1 MLSLLDPVE
10 FEDTVIFRDDADS
23 RKFYLLPD
31 QPQIPIDDQGHPEFL
46 FIKYMKEVKDPDTQ
60 PESDQDPGGGI
71 LQFRSV
77 LTMKPDKQQR
87 IIAAL
92 KQRLEEDKAAGKKPF
107 GHAIDSTD
115 PLLAGPLWTSGK
127 VSLGTFKVS
136 DTGLVR
142 YATDSVPVDLAGDLG
157 ASLSL
162 QLDDTGSEIFWSA
175 FLDRAEKQ
183 IPIMVTYQLTY
194 KARVSASMTI
204 HAERKVIHQ
213 KILQRAA
220 PYQLDSSARYVPVKT
235 AGAFSMA
242 QLPMLRSQLRTV
254 VAMVPRPEIQQ
265 VIQQSIVNNEV
276 KVTISTDEDSGPGGG
291 GDVRDAMFKLAT
303 QVLSDRVVP
312 ALFGEDATKPGA
324 TTAAQ
329 DHASA
334 DLVEVHEDTA
344 GQGDLD
350 FDLSFDHQS
359 TIERQVN
366 PNGPIQLLIDN
377 EQVLK
382 SCFKELRLTDGFF
395 HLMNVSATTTGV
407 NFKTDGIQAV
417 HLFLKYEQSDDANP
431 AKPMVIRNKDDFLKN
446 EADVVHWRFDL
457 ARTANGLPKLD
468 YSYRTEVSYAE
479 GPPSKSDWIPSTTQK
494 LAITPHAMGAL
505 RVEVVLTAPESI
517 VTSARVLLQHQ
528 AASGN
533 TYKTALELTPKDPR
547 RTWFQYTGELAGDD
561 ADLNPPAYTYS
572 VIYRVGGNEIT
583 TRPAKSNSKTLEI
596 PSPFNKTLTFTLR
609 PQGSFDGVRDLSGDL
624 TYNDTANGY
633 VFSQPFQLASL
644 AASQVISVPIFQDG
658 PQTASLAV
666 RLNRLDGTSIDLGV
680 IEAVPGTV
688 FVGRQPMKI
697 DILTDLVDFDAD
709 IQLAV
714 VQMSYVDTA
723 NKVSENKTFTFSK
736 TAKGPQSWIVNR
748 APKGPD
754 KYDVTVRFIAYDRS
768 KNSELTFR
776 QLNQDVFLLDPSA
789 RP

>member
-31 QPQIPIDDQGHPEFL
+31 QPEIPLDDQGHPEFL
-46 FIKYMKEVKDPDTQ
+46 FIKYIKDDKDDTH
-60 PESDQDPGGGI
+60 PESDQDIGGGL

-77 LTMKPDKQQR
+77 LTMKPEKQQR
-87 IIAAL
+87 IVKAL
-92 KQRLEEDKAAGKKPF
+92 KERLEEDKAAGKKPF
-107 GHAIDSTD
+107 GNAIDSTD

-142 YATDSVPVDLAGDLG
+142 YATDNVPVDLAGDLG
-157 ASLSL
+157 SSLSL
-162 QLDDTGSEIFWSA
+162 QLDDTGAEIFWSA
-175 FLDRAEKQ
+175 FQDQKEKQ

-194 KARVSASMTI
+194 KARVSATMTI

-220 PYQLDSSARYVPVKT
+220 PYQLDSFARYVPLKT
-235 AGAFSMA
+235 AGAFTMS
-242 QLPMLRSQLRTV
+242 QLPMLRSQLRTPV
-254 VAMVPRPEIQQ
+254 FAMVPRPEIQQ

-276 KVTISTDEDSGPGGG
+276 KVTISTDEDAGPAGG

-329 DHASA
+329 DHANA
-334 DLVEVHEDTA
+334 DLVEVHEDTG
-344 GQGDLD
+344 GQGDLN

-359 TIERQVN
+359 TIDRQVN

-377 EQVLK
+377 EQTLA
-382 SCFKELRLTDGFF
+382 SCFKQLRLTDGFF
-395 HLMNVSATTTGV
+395 HMMNVSATTTGV
-407 NFKTDGIQAV
+407 NFNTDGIQAV
-417 HLFLKYEQSDDANP
+417 HLFLKYEQSDDSDP
-431 AKPMVIRNKDDFLKN
+431 LKPMVVRAKDDILKS
-446 EADVVHWRFDL
+446 EADVVHWRFDR
-457 ARTANGLPKLD
+457 ARTAQGSPKLE
-468 YSYRTEVSYAE
+468 YRYKTQVFYAE
-479 GPPSKSDWIPSTTQK
+479 GPPSESDWIPSTTEK
-494 LAITPHAMGAL
+494 LVITPHAMGAL
-505 RVEVVLTAPESI
+505 RVEVVLTALES
-517 VTSARVLLQHQ
+517 VVASARVLLQHQ
-528 AASGN
+528 AISGN

-561 ADLNPPAYTYS
+561 ADLNPPAYSYS

-583 TRPAKSNSKTLEI
+583 TPWTKANSKMLEI
-596 PSPFNKTLTFTLR
+596 PSPFSKTLTFTLR
-609 PQGSFDGVRDLSGDL
+609 PQGSFDGVRDLSGDF
-624 TYNDTANGY
+624 TYNDSAHGY
-633 VFSQPFQLASL
+633 AFSQSFQLASL
-644 AASQVISVPIFQDG
+644 TAVQVITVPIFENG
-658 PQTASLAV
+658 PQTAHLAM
-666 RLNRLDGTSIDLGV
+666 RLNRVDGTSIDLGV
-680 IEAVPGTV
+680 TDAVPGTV

-697 DILTDLVDFDAD
+697 DIVTDLVDFDAA

-714 VQMSYVDTA
+714 VQMSYADTV

-748 APKGPD
+748 APGGPD

-789 RP
+789 GP